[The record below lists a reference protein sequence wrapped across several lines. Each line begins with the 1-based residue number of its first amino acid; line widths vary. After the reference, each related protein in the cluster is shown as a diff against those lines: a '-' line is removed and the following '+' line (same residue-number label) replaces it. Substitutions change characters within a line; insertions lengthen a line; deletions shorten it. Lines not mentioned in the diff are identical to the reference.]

1 MKLLVFI
8 LFSSNLYAQ
17 NFDYQKE
24 IETQQPASAYTI
36 DLTEDVYRKVKY
48 RYLSDIRISNSS
60 NDLVPM
66 RLINKNDS
74 IDYQVLETSLPL
86 FKINQTTSTRV
97 TTKQIR
103 TKRSGAFEDYTV
115 TTSKSLLNYLK
126 SEEQQL
132 ESVYYIDASS
142 LKNKKI
148 YSLDLDWKFKQAGNR
163 VFYVNIQAS
172 KDLQHWQTINSK
184 QKLLEITIGNKTVLE
199 NRISLNRQNYSYY
212 RLTFDEFP
220 SVQLIKVRAG
230 LLDQSIVNNNEFLQ
244 ISEVSKQTANE
255 ITWETAGFYPIES
268 IKVDFKQKNLITD
281 VKVYSRNRNKDKWRF
296 VRKESLYSL
305 FYEGEELINNNIP
318 INGINHKYWKL
329 VFDENVNNDNI
340 KQVQM
345 SWRPHQIQF
354 MAQGQGPYT
363 LLLGDSKLNVPA
375 NKQWF
380 KKLPKEIRGKIFSGK
395 ANLTGDIKQHTKM
408 IQKNNTSLFDKNNQ
422 KQWMFWGLL
431 TLILIFLIRMA
442 SKLLTEVKNKE

>member
-8 LFSSNLYAQ
+8 LLSSNLYAQ

-24 IETQQPASAYTI
+24 IETQQPASAYVI

-86 FKINQTTSTRV
+86 FKINETKSTRV

-103 TKRSGAFEDYTV
+103 TKRSGVSEDYTV

-132 ESVYYIDASS
+132 ENVYYIDASS
-142 LKNKKI
+142 LKNRKI
-148 YSLDLDWKFKQAGNR
+148 YSLDLDWQFNHAGNR
-163 VFYVNIQAS
+163 VFYANIQGS
-172 KDLQHWQTINSK
+172 NDLQHWQAINSK

-199 NRISLNRQNYSYY
+199 NRIQLNKQNYAYY

-220 SVQLIKVRAG
+220 SVQLNKVRAG
-230 LLDQSIVNNNEFLQ
+230 LLDQSIINNNELLQ
-244 ISEVSKQTANE
+244 ITEISTQTANE
-255 ITWETAGFYPIES
+255 ITWETGGFYPIES
-268 IKVDFKQKNLITD
+268 IEIDFKQKNLITG
-281 VKVYSRNRNKDKWRF
+281 VKVYSRFRNKDKWRF
-296 VRKESLYSL
+296 VRNESLYSL
-305 FYEGEELINNNIP
+305 YYEGEELTNNSIQINNM
-318 INGINHKYWKL
+318 NHQYWRV

-340 KQVQM
+340 EQVQM

-354 MAQGQGPYT
+354 MAQGQGPYI
-363 LLLGDSKLNVPA
+363 LLLGNSKLNVPA

-380 KKLPKEIRGKIFSGK
+380 KKLPKEIRGKIFSDK
-395 ANLTGDIKQHTKM
+395 AKLTGEVKQQSKKVQIKM
-408 IQKNNTSLFDKNNQ
+408 TSMFDKSNQ

-431 TLILIFLIRMA
+431 ALILILLIRMA
-442 SKLLTEVKNKE
+442 SKLLKEVKDKE